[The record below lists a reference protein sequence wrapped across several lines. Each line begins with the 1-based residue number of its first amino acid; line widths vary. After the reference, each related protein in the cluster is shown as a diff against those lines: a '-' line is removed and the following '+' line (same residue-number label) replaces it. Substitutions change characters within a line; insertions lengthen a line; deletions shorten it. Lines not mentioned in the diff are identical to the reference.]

1 MKKLLAVIFT
11 LVFVL
16 GVIGC
21 SNEKVENP
29 KDAESVLLD
38 TEKAD
43 EPEAEKKEEPAAETG
58 AGLGTFTIGEDIV
71 TMNSVEIGK
80 DWDGQDCIV
89 IDYTWTNNSDETTS
103 WILFSSEQVFQD
115 GQELDGTGLE
125 NDPNLD
131 MKDIRPGNT
140 LEGIKSA
147 YKPISEGPIE
157 IELSSWDEFW
167 DNKDPILIEVEYP
180 K

>member
-1 MKKLLAVIFT
+1 MKKMLALIVS
-11 LVFVL
+11 LVFILAIV
-16 GVIGC
+16 GC
-21 SNEKVENP
+21 SDDKAESP
-29 KDAESVLLD
+29 KDTGSALVD
-38 TEKAD
+38 TEKED
-43 EPEAEKKEEPAAETG
+43 DPEKKEEAVPESGSAI
-58 AGLGTFTIGEDIV
+58 GTYTIGEDIV
-71 TMNSVEIGK
+71 TMNSVELGK
-80 DWDGQDCIV
+80 DWDGEDCIV

-140 LEGIKSA
+140 IEGIKSA

-157 IELSSWDEFW
+157 IELSSWDDFW
-167 DNKDPILIEVEYP
+167 DDNDPILVEVEYP